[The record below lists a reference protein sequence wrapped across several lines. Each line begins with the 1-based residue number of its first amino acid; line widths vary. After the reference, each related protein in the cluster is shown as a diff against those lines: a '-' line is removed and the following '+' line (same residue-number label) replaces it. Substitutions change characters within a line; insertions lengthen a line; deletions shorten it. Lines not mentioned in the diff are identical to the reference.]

1 MSLSDSERAALSG
14 AGTTPDPVL
23 RRRAVAITLS
33 KTGTDL
39 TDARDLLAA
48 GFTAATQPSFQYIP
62 RGDSMAGEEEFGA
75 AYLELASRTDD
86 FSDVN
91 SESLASALT
100 SNPATLAPLR
110 MILGLT
116 HNELAWSMKQ
126 VRPASKTSGGT
137 LKSFERNPAQP
148 SETRAEMIE
157 TIVTAALAVVD
168 RSILQIP
175 ETARKHFHSKLD
187 KRDTRGGWRTVAEDA
202 RGVPYSALL
211 YQRYVGGVWRQV
223 QDAYSEVKGD
233 RLLEKPIADL
243 FDDHRIAYHRSERG
257 ARGATEMAAT
267 LGFSPGPDFALPKDS
282 PTVVIESKVAEDG
295 GTARDKASRIVNLA
309 RAADDRGLLV
319 CAVIDGRG
327 WSERSNSLADVVIA
341 TQGRTYSLA
350 TLHHLLDIPD
360 IHSLR
365 GTAS

>member
-1 MSLSDSERAALSG
+1 MSLSDSDRAALSG

-23 RRRAVAITLS
+23 RRRAVAIALGKS
-33 KTGTDL
+33 DTDL
-39 TDARDLLAA
+39 TDARELLAA

-62 RGDSMAGEEEFGA
+62 RGDSMAGEEEFDT
-75 AYLELASRTDD
+75 AYAELAACTKN
-86 FSDVN
+86 FVDVS
-91 SESLASALT
+91 SESLAAALT

-126 VRPASKTSGGT
+126 VRPESRTAGGT
-137 LKSFERNPAQP
+137 LKNFERNPSQP
-148 SETRAEMIE
+148 PEARTEMIE
-157 TIVTAALAVVD
+157 TIAAAVLAVVD
-168 RSILQIP
+168 RSILQVP

-187 KRDTRGGWRTVAEDA
+187 KRDTRGGWSTVAEDA
-202 RGVPYSALL
+202 GGVPYSALL

-233 RLLEKPIADL
+233 RLLEQPIADL
-243 FDDHRIAYHRSERG
+243 FEANHIAYLRAGGG
-257 ARGATEMAAT
+257 ASGAKAT
-267 LGFSPGPDFALPKDS
+267 AELLGLSPGPDFALPLDS

-295 GTARDKASRIVNLA
+295 GTARDKASRIINLA
-309 RAADDRGLLV
+309 RAAEERGLLA

-327 WSERSNSLADVVIA
+327 WSERANALADVVIA

-360 IHSLR
+360 IDALR
-365 GTAS
+365 GTAR

>member
-1 MSLSDSERAALSG
+1 
-14 AGTTPDPVL
+14 
-23 RRRAVAITLS
+23 
-33 KTGTDL
+33 
-39 TDARDLLAA
+39 
-48 GFTAATQPSFQYIP
+48 
-62 RGDSMAGEEEFGA
+62 MAGEEEFDT
-75 AYLELASRTDD
+75 AYAELAACTGNFRY
-86 FSDVN
+86 VN
-91 SESLASALT
+91 SESLAAALT
-100 SNPATLAPLR
+100 SSPATLAPLR

-126 VRPASKTSGGT
+126 VRPESKTSGGT
-137 LKSFERNPAQP
+137 LKNFERNPAQP
-148 SETRAEMIE
+148 SDARAEMIE
-157 TIVTAALAVVD
+157 TIAAAVLAVVD

-211 YQRYVGGVWRQV
+211 YQRYVGGVWRQI

-233 RLLEKPIADL
+233 RLLEQPIADL
-243 FDDHRIAYHRSERG
+243 FEANDIAYLRAGGG
-257 ARGATEMAAT
+257 ASGAKAT
-267 LGFSPGPDFALPKDS
+267 AELLGLSPGPDFALPHRS

-295 GTARDKASRIVNLA
+295 GTARDKASRIINLA
-309 RAADDRGLLV
+309 RAAEERGLLA

-327 WSERSNSLADVVIA
+327 WSERANALADVVIA

-360 IHSLR
+360 IDALR

>member
-1 MSLSDSERAALSG
+1 MSLSDPERAALSG

-23 RRRAVAITLS
+23 RRRAVAITLGKS
-33 KTGTDL
+33 GTDL
-39 TDARDLLAA
+39 AEARDLLAA
-48 GFTAATQPSFQYIP
+48 GFTAVTQPSFQYIP
-62 RGDSMAGEEEFGA
+62 RGESMAGEEEFDA
-75 AYLELASRTDD
+75 AYAELAARTGN
-86 FSDVN
+86 FSAVN
-91 SESLASALT
+91 SQSLAAALR

-126 VRPASKTSGGT
+126 VRSESKASGGT
-137 LKSFERNPAQP
+137 LKTFERNPSQP
-148 SETRAEMIE
+148 SDTRTEMIE
-157 TIVTAALAVVD
+157 TIVATVLAIVD

-187 KRDTRGGWRTVAEDA
+187 KRDTRDGWRTVAEDA

-233 RLLEKPIADL
+233 RLLEQPIADL
-243 FDDHRIAYHRSERG
+243 FDANGIAYVRAGIG
-257 ARGATEMAAT
+257 ARGATETAEL
-267 LGFSPGPDFALPKDS
+267 LGLSPGPDFALPQES
-282 PTVVIESKVAEDG
+282 PTVIIESKVAEDG
-295 GTARDKASRIVNLA
+295 GTARDKASRVINMA
-309 RAADDRGLLV
+309 RAADERGLLA

-327 WSERSNSLADVVIA
+327 WSERANALADVVLA

-350 TLHHLLDIPD
+350 TLHHLLNIPD
-360 IHSLR
+360 IDTLQ

>member
-1 MSLSDSERAALSG
+1 MSLSDSDRAALSG
-14 AGTTPDPVL
+14 AGTIPDPVV

-33 KTGTDL
+33 KSGTDL

-62 RGDSMAGEEEFGA
+62 RGDSMAGEEEFDT
-75 AYLELASRTDD
+75 AYAELAACTGNFRY
-86 FSDVN
+86 VN
-91 SESLASALT
+91 SESLAAALT
-100 SNPATLAPLR
+100 SSPATLAPLR

-126 VRPASKTSGGT
+126 VRPESKTSGGT
-137 LKSFERNPAQP
+137 LKNFERNPAQP
-148 SETRAEMIE
+148 SDARAEMME
-157 TIVTAALAVVD
+157 TIAAAVLAVVD

-211 YQRYVGGVWRQV
+211 YQRYVGGVWRQI

-233 RLLEKPIADL
+233 RLLEQPIADL
-243 FDDHRIAYHRSERG
+243 FEANDIAYLRAGGG
-257 ARGATEMAAT
+257 ASGAKAT
-267 LGFSPGPDFALPKDS
+267 AELLGLSPGPDFALPHRS

-295 GTARDKASRIVNLA
+295 GTARDKASRIINLA
-309 RAADDRGLLV
+309 RAAEERGLLA

-327 WSERSNSLADVVIA
+327 WSERANALADVVIA

-360 IHSLR
+360 IDALR

>member
-1 MSLSDSERAALSG
+1 MSLSDPERAVLSG

-23 RRRAVAITLS
+23 RRQAVAITLRKS
-33 KTGTDL
+33 GTDL
-39 TDARDLLAA
+39 TDARDLLAT

-62 RGDSMAGEEEFGA
+62 RGGSMASEDEFDT
-75 AYLELASRTDD
+75 AYAELAARTDE
-86 FSDVN
+86 FRDV
-91 SESLASALT
+91 SSQSLALVLT
-100 SNPATLAPLR
+100 SSPATLAPLR

-137 LKSFERNPAQP
+137 LKNFERNPSRP
-148 SETRAEMIE
+148 SDARAEMIE
-157 TIVTAALAVVD
+157 TIVAAVLAVVD

-211 YQRYVGGVWRQV
+211 YQRYVGGVWRQI

-233 RLLEKPIADL
+233 RLLEQPIADL
-243 FDDHRIAYHRSERG
+243 FEANDIAYLRAGVG
-257 ARGATEMAAT
+257 ARGATAT
-267 LGFSPGPDFALPKDS
+267 AELLGLSPGPDFALPQDS

-295 GTARDKASRIVNLA
+295 GTARDKASRIINLA
-309 RAADDRGLLV
+309 RAAEERGLLA

-327 WSERSNSLADVVIA
+327 WSERANALADVVIA

-350 TLHHLLDIPD
+350 TLHQLLDIPD
-360 IHSLR
+360 IDSLR